1 MRVAVVGHV
10 EWVQFV
16 AVDHVPKAGEIVHAR
31 PLLEVAAGG
40 GAVAAVQ
47 LARWGAETLLFTAL
61 GGDAIGERSRSELI
75 ARGVQVH
82 AVSRAE
88 PQRRAV
94 TLVDA
99 THERTIVVIGD
110 RLVAHAADPLPWHEL
125 ATCDAVY
132 VTGGDLAA
140 IREARRA
147 GAVVATSRI
156 LGDLRD
162 ASIELDALV
171 GSDSDPTEAYIQGSL
186 LPEPRLV
193 VRTQGAQGG
202 YFVSGGARRRYAA
215 TPAPMICDT
224 YGAGDTFAAGL
235 TFALGE
241 GRDPADAIDFAAAR
255 AAEVVAFQGP
265 YPRGQT

>member
-1 MRVAVVGHV
+1 VRIAVVGHV
-10 EWVQFV
+10 EWLELVS
-16 AVDHVPKAGEIVHAR
+16 VDHVPQAGEIVHAR
-31 PLLEVAAGG
+31 PVLEVAAGG

-47 LARWGAETLLFTAL
+47 LARWGAETLLFTAFGAGAL
-61 GGDAIGERSRSELI
+61 GDRARSELI

-99 THERTIVVIGD
+99 DHERTIVVVGD
-110 RLVAHAADPLPWHEL
+110 RMVARAEDPLPWDTL

-132 VTGGDLAA
+132 VTGGDIGA

-147 GAVVATSRI
+147 PVMIATSRI
-156 LGDLRD
+156 LCDLRQ

-171 GSDSDPTEAYIQGSL
+171 GSDSDLAEAYIEGT
-186 LPEPRLV
+186 LPLEPRLL
-193 VRTQGAQGG
+193 VRTVGAIGV
-202 YFVSGGARRRYAA
+202 YLVSGGTCHRYAPI
-215 TPAPMICDT
+215 PAPVVGDT
-224 YGAGDTFAAGL
+224 YGAGDTFAAAL

-241 GRDPADAIDFAAAR
+241 RKAPAAAIAFASAR
-255 AAEVVAFQGP
+255 AAEVVAFHGP
-265 YPRGQT
+265 YP